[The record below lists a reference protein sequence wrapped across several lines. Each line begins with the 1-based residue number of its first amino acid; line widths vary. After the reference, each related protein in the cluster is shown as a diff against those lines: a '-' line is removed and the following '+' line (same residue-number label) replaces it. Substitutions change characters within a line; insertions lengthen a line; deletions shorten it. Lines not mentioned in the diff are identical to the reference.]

1 MRFVFNIE
9 PVQQARPRARRL
21 NRTIILYDPAKV
33 KKFKLEIERLAKEQM
48 FDNNWERLED
58 TPIWIDVWF
67 YRAIQKSISK
77 KEHERR
83 ANGESLPI
91 VKPDTDNLIKSCL
104 DGLNGTVWKDDALI
118 TDIHAH
124 KRYSDNPRI
133 EVTIQDIGDN
143 GNGRNMERN

>member
-1 MRFVFNIE
+1 MIFRFDIE

-33 KKFKLEIERLAKEQM
+33 KKFKSEIEQLSKEQM

-58 TPIWIDVWF
+58 VPVEVEICF

-91 VKPDTDNLIKSCL
+91 VKPDVDNLIKSCL
-104 DGLNGTVWKDDALI
+104 DGLNGIVWKDDALI
-118 TDIHAH
+118 TDIHAR

-133 EVTIQDIGDN
+133 EITIKKLGDN
-143 GNGRNMERN
+143 S

>member
-33 KKFKLEIERLAKEQM
+33 KKFKLEIEQLAKEQM
-48 FDNNWERLED
+48 FDNNWKRLED
-58 TPIWIDVWF
+58 TPIQVDVWF

-91 VKPDTDNLIKSCL
+91 VKPDTDNLIKSFL

-124 KRYSDNPRI
+124 KRYSDDPRI
-133 EVTIQDIGDN
+133 EVIIQDLGEN
-143 GNGRNMERN
+143 KHEGNLEKN